1 MSEVNYVQTVRQT
14 FAERVKMYRKL
25 TKPQLVSM
33 YNERL
38 RIRGEEDPMAK
49 TYTKVWLA
57 NWLAEDEKTNYPD
70 GCAECAPTC
79 ETEIRPKFASTA
91 PSYSF
96 YDSETLD
103 PVEIDAKDI
112 IGPWDVEKDGGL
124 QGIDLIAA
132 ERSEQ
137 LCGHGYTPES
147 DQQYK
152 SHELLFGAL
161 AYLNTAIY
169 GKGVGEEDWPFSRE
183 SFKPSDDDNK
193 NLAKAAAMIAAELDR
208 RLYKNNKE
216 TNDTTGEN

>member
-70 GCAECAPTC
+70 GCAECAPP
-79 ETEIRPKFASTA
+79 ENPEVNMASSCA
-91 PSYSF
+91 SYTVL
-96 YDSETLD
+96 DAKTLD
-103 PVEIDAKDI
+103 PVEIDAQDI
-112 IGPWDVEKDGGL
+112 LGPWDVERAGGFDAL
-124 QGIDLIAA
+124 ELIAI
-132 ERSEQ
+132 ERHEQ
-137 LCGHGYTPES
+137 LFAHGYTPET

-152 SHELLFGAL
+152 SNELLFGAL

-169 GKGVGEEDWPFSRE
+169 GKGVGEEDWPFRRDT
-183 SFKPSDDDNK
+183 FKPSEDDEK
-193 NLAKAAAMIAAELDR
+193 NLVKAAAMIAAELDR
-208 RLYKNNKE
+208 RKYIKE
-216 TNDTTGEN
+216 KEKNDTTGEN